1 LRVAYFDIRFSNFH
15 FFMSRT
21 AIIQRKTA
29 ETEIRLEIDLD
40 GIGRARIATGIGFF
54 DHMLTLLAK
63 HAAVDL
69 AIEARGDLH
78 VDQHHTVED
87 VGICL
92 GHAMCQ
98 ALGDRAGI
106 RRYGHFAVPMDET
119 LATSVVDLGGRPYL
133 VFEAQFPTAK
143 IGDFDSELVGDFW
156 QAFAMNVLGNVHIL
170 VHYGRNS
177 HHIAEAV
184 FKSAARALRAAM
196 EPDPRITGVPST
208 KGVL

>member
-1 LRVAYFDIRFSNFH
+1 
-15 FFMSRT
+15 MSRT
-21 AIIQRKTA
+21 AAIERKTA

-40 GIGRARIATGIGFF
+40 GGGRGQIATGIGFF

-69 AIEARGDLH
+69 AIKAQGDLH

-92 GHAMCQ
+92 GQAVCQ
-98 ALGDRAGI
+98 VLGDRAGI

-119 LATSVVDLGGRPYL
+119 LVTSVVDLGGRPFF
-133 VFEAQFPTAK
+133 VCDAAFPAAK
-143 IGDFDSELVGDFW
+143 IGDFDSELVADFW
-156 QAFAMNVLGNVHIL
+156 QAFATNVLGNLHII

-177 HHIAEAV
+177 HHIAEGI
-184 FKSAARALRAAM
+184 FKSAARALRAAI
-196 EPDPRITGVPST
+196 EFDPRITGVPST